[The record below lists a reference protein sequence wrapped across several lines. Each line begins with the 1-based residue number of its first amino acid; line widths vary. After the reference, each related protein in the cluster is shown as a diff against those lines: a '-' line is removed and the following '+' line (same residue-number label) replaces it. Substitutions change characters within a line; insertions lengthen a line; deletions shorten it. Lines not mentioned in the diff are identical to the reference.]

1 MNTPLSAFTRRMYVD
16 DETIISIC
24 NYCYA
29 MVAESSDEA
38 ELDRLEA
45 QHSCID
51 KAEAF
56 AA

>member
-1 MNTPLSAFTRRMYVD
+1 MYVN

-29 MVAESSDEA
+29 MVAESSEEA
-38 ELDRLEA
+38 ELERLEA
-45 QHSCID
+45 QHSCME
-51 KAEAF
+51 KVEAF

>member
-1 MNTPLSAFTRRMYVD
+1 MYVD

-29 MVAESSDEA
+29 MIAESRNEA

-45 QHSCID
+45 QHSCSE
-51 KAEAF
+51 KSEAF